1 MKEMPGLYNNE
12 GVCPAGPTGSPE
24 LSFIRTAPGLKLG
37 NHVFLR
43 PLPACCAQIA
53 SPYWARVIGDISNNG
68 SEEVLVHVAAVI
80 FDEQGSSLGEH
91 TDFMVLGP
99 GDKSEFD
106 IKISTFY
113 DNARMYGLE
122 VTETH
127 DF

>member
-1 MKEMPGLYNNE
+1 MEEKPAVSDKEE
-12 GVCPAGPTGSPE
+12 ACCAGVQGPPE
-24 LSFIRTAPGLKLG
+24 LSFVRTAPGLELG
-37 NHVFLR
+37 NHAFLK

-68 SEEVLVHVAAVI
+68 SDEVLIHIAAVI
-80 FDEQGSSLGEH
+80 LDKDGVSLGEH
-91 TDFMVLGP
+91 TDFMVLEP
-99 GDKSEFD
+99 GARSEFD

-113 DNARMYGLE
+113 DDARAYGLE